1 MNDLT
6 TPPSSSSFSANIPF
20 QAELFNSIEVGI
32 VILDDDFKVQVWNK
46 FMENHGGKRAGE
58 IVGQSLFSHFPEIE
72 EQWLRTKVDPVFN
85 LKSPVFIIWEQR
97 PYLFKFGCNRP
108 VTCAAEHMYQNVTMF
123 PIIDDHGNVS
133 QFCMLVYDVTEQAL
147 GKLGMEKLNG
157 ELETASRVDGLTGLY
172 NRRYWQERFD
182 EVFKLC
188 VRRDK
193 PSTAMMLD
201 IDHFKRINDSFGHQA
216 GDKVIKML
224 AALIKRCIRETDL
237 AGRYGGEEFA
247 IILTDSAVEDATIVA
262 ERIRQLAQ
270 RLTVEHEGETIQFTV
285 SIGLSQFDPEF
296 SSAMAWLELADQAL
310 YAAKQNGRNQF
321 RVFAPSLA

>member
-1 MNDLT
+1 MSIPTDSFNSATLSDSKAL
-6 TPPSSSSFSANIPF
+6 PS
-20 QAELFNSIEVGI
+20 ELLNSIEVGV
-32 VILDDDFKVQVWNK
+32 VILDRTFEVKVWNK
-46 FMENHGGKRAGE
+46 FMENHGGMRSVDM
-58 IVGQSLFSHFPEIE
+58 VGKSLFSQFSEID

-108 VTCAAEHMYQNVTMF
+108 VTCAADHMYQNVTMF
-123 PIIDDHGNVS
+123 PIVDKAGHVE

-147 GKLGMEKLNG
+147 GKLGMEHLNE
-157 ELETASRVDGLTGLY
+157 ELKTASRVDGLTGLY

-182 EVFKLC
+182 EVFKLSK
-188 VRRDK
+188 RREK

-201 IDHFKRINDSFGHQA
+201 IDHFKRINDTYGHQA

-247 IILTDSAVEDATIVA
+247 IILTDSALDNAKVVA
-262 ERIRQLAQ
+262 ERIRQFAQ
-270 RLTVEHEGETIQFTV
+270 RLEVEHEGKTIRFTI
-285 SIGLSQFDPEF
+285 SLGLAEFD
-296 SSAMAWLELADQAL
+296 SNIKGAMGWLELADQAL
-310 YAAKQNGRNQF
+310 YEAKQNGRNQH
-321 RVFAPSLA
+321 RVFESVTL